1 LRSCIHYGGKL
12 KSDCHVQ
19 TLATIWN
26 VLIILV
32 VEILAGAI
40 VAVGNEILVMAK
52 ELLPDRSVK
61 KGLVLIPGGNALMD
75 SVVLEGLIS
84 VHNIL
89 A

>member
-1 LRSCIHYGGKL
+1 MPLLIHYGGKL
-12 KSDCHVQ
+12 RSDRQ
-19 TLATIWN
+19 THALASIWN

-32 VEILAGAI
+32 VETLAAAI
-40 VAVGNEILVMAK
+40 VAVGNEMLVIAN

-61 KGLVLIPGGNALMD
+61 KGLVPTLGGNALMAN
-75 SVVLEGLIS
+75 VVLEGLIS